1 MKQKHTLR
9 DVPLTVI
16 PYYDDFEELQ
26 ESKTKAADYSGDYL
40 LDPQVMDYI
49 MNKEEIEKKFD
60 FKTMKFDEKT
70 SRFHFSKQ
78 FEDPKDA
85 TEFENR
91 LKDFLHAFVKEEV
104 KIVKGIFEKVKEA
117 IEGKRDEFEAEK
129 VDFSFDGLCVIL
141 VGKKED
147 VAFKKK
153 SIEKMIDTISE
164 EAKFVSEDFE
174 IGDENKLKF
183 LKFIEYFKKI
193 MEECP
198 KVRISSGMH
207 STSGKLTLLGTADK
221 IKDVHLR
228 ILQDLMN
235 ISEIEVK
242 MSDRQIDF
250 LQRTKCEIVNDEL
263 KKDDVM
269 LMLITVK
276 GVVGAKGLQAKIFS
290 LKKCDDNE
298 VVLIKISSRSQTGPI
313 YRLSSINKVS
323 LVKVFFCGNTGSIRV
338 EIIK

>member
-1 MKQKHTLR
+1 M
-9 DVPLTVI
+9 I

-26 ESKTKAADYSGDYL
+26 EITTKTTEFSGAYPV
-40 LDPQVMDYI
+40 DPLVMDYI
-49 MNKEEIEKKFD
+49 FNKQQIESKFD
-60 FKTMKFDEKT
+60 FKSMKYDKET
-70 SRFHFSKQ
+70 SRFHFTKVFDDPKLATQ
-78 FEDPKDA
+78 FENKLK
-85 TEFENR
+85 EF
-91 LKDFLHAFVKEEV
+91 LYSFSKEDI
-104 KIVKGIFEKVKEA
+104 KIPTAVFEKFKEA
-117 IEGKRDEFEAEK
+117 IEGMRDEFEAEK
-129 VDFSFDGLCVIL
+129 ADFSFDGYRVIL

-147 VAFKKK
+147 VALKKK
-153 SIEKMIDTISE
+153 SIEKMIDTITE
-164 EAKFVSEDFE
+164 EAKFVSEDFD
-174 IGDENKLKF
+174 INDENKLKF
-183 LKFIEYFKKI
+183 LNFIEYFKKI

-228 ILQDLMN
+228 ILQDLMK

-250 LQRTKCEIVNDEL
+250 LQRTNCQIVNDEL

-276 GVVGAKGLQAKIFS
+276 GVVGAKGWQAKIFS

-298 VVLIKISSRSQTGPI
+298 VVLNKISSRSKT
-313 YRLSSINKVS
+313 
-323 LVKVFFCGNTGSIRV
+323 
-338 EIIK
+338 